1 MAIKKYNQFVK
12 TNEEFVET
20 PSFDTKQAPSRPERG
35 TETMPGRPGT
45 TPSTRP
51 SRPSVVPGKK
61 PSEEDAPL
69 ASNDDEYVGTR
80 KTKELLAELGPE
92 AKLEN
97 GTIYYDDKEIN
108 FYSETEKFHIGRKRF
123 DDVKDVLN
131 FLGKKE
137 EVKSERDFEN
147 EQMDPEFEAKSY
159 RFTRRNKRL
168 K

>member
-12 TNEEFVET
+12 TNEEFVDA
-20 PSFDTKQAPSRPERG
+20 PSLDTKQAPAKPERG

-51 SRPSVVPGKK
+51 SRPSVVPGKR

-69 ASNDDEYVGTR
+69 ASSDEYIGTR
-80 KTKELLAELGPE
+80 KTKELLSELGPE

-131 FLGKKE
+131 LLGKKE
-137 EVKSERDFEN
+137 ELKSERDFED

>member
-12 TNEEFVET
+12 TNEEFVDA
-20 PSFDTKQAPSRPERG
+20 PSFDTKQAPARPERG

-69 ASNDDEYVGTR
+69 ASNDEYIGT
-80 KTKELLAELGPE
+80 KKMKELAAALPD

-97 GTIYYDDKEIN
+97 GTLYYDDKEIN
-108 FYSETEKFHIGRKRF
+108 FYSETEKFHIGRNKF
-123 DDVKDVLN
+123 NEVEDVLN
-131 FLGKKE
+131 FLQVKE
-137 EVKSERDFEN
+137 TKRDFDE
-147 EQMDPEFEAKSY
+147 ELDPEFEAKSY
-159 RFTRRNKRL
+159 RFTRKIKRL

>member
-69 ASNDDEYVGTR
+69 ASNDDEYIGT
-80 KTKELLAELGPE
+80 KKMKELADALPD
-92 AKLEN
+92 AKLES
-97 GTIYYDDKEIN
+97 GTLYYDGKEIN
-108 FYSETEKFHIGRKRF
+108 FYSETEKFHIGKHKF
-123 DDVKDVLN
+123 NDVKDVLN

-137 EVKSERDFEN
+137 EVKSERDFED

-159 RFTRRNKRL
+159 RVSRRNKRL

>member
-12 TNEEFVET
+12 TNEEFVDT
-20 PSFDTKQAPSRPERG
+20 PSLDTKQAPTRPERG
-35 TETMPGRPGT
+35 TETLPGRPGT

-51 SRPSVVPGKK
+51 SRPSVVPGKR

-69 ASNDDEYVGTR
+69 ASNDEYIGT
-80 KTKELLAELGPE
+80 KKMKELVDELGPE

-97 GTIYYDDKEIN
+97 GTIYYDGKEIN

-137 EVKSERDFEN
+137 EVISERDFE
-147 EQMDPEFEAKSY
+147 EELDPEFEAKSY
-159 RFTRRNKRL
+159 RFTRKNKRL

>member
-12 TNEEFVET
+12 TNEEFVDT
-20 PSFDTKQAPSRPERG
+20 PSLDTKQAPTRPERG
-35 TETMPGRPGT
+35 TETLPGRPGT

-51 SRPSVVPGKK
+51 SRPSVVPGKR

-69 ASNDDEYVGTR
+69 ASNDDEFVGTR
-80 KTKELLAELGPE
+80 KTKELLTELGPE

-97 GTIYYDDKEIN
+97 GTIYYDGKEIN

-131 FLGKKE
+131 FLGVKE
-137 EVKSERDFEN
+137 DSAPVERDFE
-147 EQMDPEFEAKSY
+147 EELDPEFEAKSY
-159 RFTRRNKRL
+159 RFTRKNKRL

>member
-12 TNEEFVET
+12 TNEEFES
-20 PSFDTKQAPSRPERG
+20 PSFDTKQAPARPERG

-51 SRPSVVPGKK
+51 TRPTVVPGKR

-69 ASNDDEYVGTR
+69 ASKDDEYIGT
-80 KTKELLAELGPE
+80 KKMKELVEALGPE

-97 GTIYYDDKEIN
+97 GTIYYDGKEIN
-108 FYSETEKFHIGRKRF
+108 FFSETEKFHIGKHKF

-131 FLGKKE
+131 FLGTKE
-137 EVKSERDFEN
+137 EVISERDFED
-147 EQMDPEFEAKSY
+147 EKMDPEFEAKSY
-159 RFTRRNKRL
+159 RFTRKNKRL

>member
-12 TNEEFVET
+12 TNEEFVES

-51 SRPSVVPGKK
+51 SRPSVVPGKR

-69 ASNDDEYVGTR
+69 ASNDDEYIGT
-80 KTKELLAELGPE
+80 KKMKELADALPD
-92 AKLEN
+92 AKLES
-97 GTIYYDDKEIN
+97 GTLYYDGKEIN
-108 FYSETEKFHIGRKRF
+108 FYSETEKFHIGKHKF
-123 DDVKDVLN
+123 NDVKDVLN

-137 EVKSERDFEN
+137 EVKSERDFED

-159 RFTRRNKRL
+159 RVSRRNKRL

>member
-12 TNEEFVET
+12 TNEEFVDA
-20 PSFDTKQAPSRPERG
+20 PSFDTKQAPARPERG

-69 ASNDDEYVGTR
+69 ASNDEYIGT
-80 KTKELLAELGPE
+80 KKMKELAAALPD
-92 AKLEN
+92 AKLES
-97 GTIYYDDKEIN
+97 GTLYYDGKEIN
-108 FYSETEKFHIGRKRF
+108 FYSETEKFHIGKHKF
-123 DDVKDVLN
+123 NDVKDVLN
-131 FLGKKE
+131 FLGAKE
-137 EVKSERDFEN
+137 EVISERDFDE
-147 EQMDPEFEAKSY
+147 ELDPEFEAKSY
-159 RFTRRNKRL
+159 RFTRKIKRL